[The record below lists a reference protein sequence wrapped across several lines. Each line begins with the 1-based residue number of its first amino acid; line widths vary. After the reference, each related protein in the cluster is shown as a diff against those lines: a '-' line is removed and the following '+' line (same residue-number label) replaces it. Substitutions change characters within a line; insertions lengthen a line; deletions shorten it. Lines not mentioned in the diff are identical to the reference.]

1 MGSQLKIMECVLKRI
16 IDEADKNFKWKNEV
30 DLKKKKKKVDK
41 QRWTLNAVFSP
52 FPAYLSE
59 LKSSYGS

>member
-1 MGSQLKIMECVLKRI
+1 MECVLKRI

-41 QRWTLNAVFSP
+41 WRWTLNAVFSP
-52 FPAYLSE
+52 SPAYLSE

>member
-41 QRWTLNAVFSP
+41 
-52 FPAYLSE
+52 
-59 LKSSYGS
+59 